1 MIYVKA
7 RPERFAN
14 LPVRADVSRAN
25 PEDFRMAHKPIVATH
40 VKDIEWIISLWFAI
54 HGGDPAPE
62 VRGELTAK
70 QAQLAAA
77 GLIRAAA
84 VHLDPAHAKAVTAAM
99 G

>member
-1 MIYVKA
+1 
-7 RPERFAN
+7 
-14 LPVRADVSRAN
+14 
-25 PEDFRMAHKPIVATH
+25 MAVKPIVATH

-62 VRGELTAK
+62 VQGQLNEK
-70 QAQLAAA
+70 QAQVAAA

-84 VHLDPAHAKAVTAAM
+84 AHLDAAKAKAVRVAL